1 MTKEA
6 SVKRDGLKDW
16 GFIFF
21 QGEGYDSK
29 MFTAPELKTRVAGVG
44 SLDKAIEVAKTWA
57 DDGVQMI
64 ELCGWFRH
72 ESDRA
77 APIIEAVGETVAVGY
92 VLPAPESAHL
102 MRKIFGS
109 ESG

>member
-1 MTKEA
+1 MTNGPEA
-6 SVKRDGLKDW
+6 KGDGLRDW

-29 MFTAPELKTRVAGVG
+29 VFTAPELKTRVAGVG
-44 SLDKAIEVAKTWA
+44 SIDKAIEVAKDWA

-72 ESDRA
+72 GPDRA
-77 APIIEAVGETVAVGY
+77 APIIDAVGERVAVGY
-92 VLPAPESAHL
+92 IVPAPESAHL

-109 ESG
+109 E

>member
-1 MTKEA
+1 MTNEA
-6 SVKRDGLKDW
+6 EAKGEGLKDW

-21 QGEGYDSK
+21 PGAGSDSK
-29 MFTAPELKTRVAGVG
+29 VFTAPELKTRVAGVG
-44 SLDKAIEVAKTWA
+44 SLDKAIDVAKTWA

-109 ESG
+109 ESS

>member
-1 MTKEA
+1 MTNETA
-6 SVKRDGLKDW
+6 AEGEGLKDW

-29 MFTAPELKTRVAGVG
+29 VFTAPELKTRVAGVG
-44 SLDKAIEVAKTWA
+44 SIDKAIEVAKTWA
-57 DDGVQMI
+57 ADGVQMI

-72 ESDRA
+72 GADRA

-92 VLPAPESAHL
+92 VVPAPETAPL
-102 MRKIFGS
+102 MKKIFGS
-109 ESG
+109 E